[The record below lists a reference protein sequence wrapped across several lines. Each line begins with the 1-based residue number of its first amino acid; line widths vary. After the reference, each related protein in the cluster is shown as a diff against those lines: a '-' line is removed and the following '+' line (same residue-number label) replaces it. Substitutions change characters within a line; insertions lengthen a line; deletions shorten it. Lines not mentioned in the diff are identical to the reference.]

1 MYVEHR
7 GMSTNYYKGI
17 MCLGS
22 AALIY
27 KYAYIQLNKLGN
39 YFTVESKWLRLLSM
53 NDQSVILVKV
63 QLLNDIY
70 AWLLTQQSCHKTV
83 LNGVQITD
91 KVKTTMMS
99 TSIIMLHWTETVNH
113 VKL

>member
-39 YFTVESKWLRLLSM
+39 YFTVKSK
-53 NDQSVILVKV
+53 
-63 QLLNDIY
+63 
-70 AWLLTQQSCHKTV
+70 
-83 LNGVQITD
+83 
-91 KVKTTMMS
+91 
-99 TSIIMLHWTETVNH
+99 
-113 VKL
+113 